1 MAYNT
6 ISQMDFGQAVAA
18 TDFTGDLY
26 KGVVLTGESAALAA
40 TAGGRI
46 DAVLH
51 TDAPAGISVRV
62 VMKGVTKASAGAAV
76 AVGDEVAVD
85 VNGQFVT
92 AAAGTP
98 NNVVVGK
105 AITAAGAANEIF
117 TMNFYGADTYRSTE

>member
-6 ISQMDFGQAVAA
+6 ISQVDFGQATAA

-26 KGVVLTGESAALAA
+26 KGAVITGESVDLAS

-46 DAVLH
+46 DAVVH
-51 TDAPAGISVRV
+51 TDAPAGLAVRLV
-62 VMKGVTKASAGAAV
+62 LKGITKASAGAAI
-76 AVGDEVAVD
+76 AAGAEVAVD
-85 VNGQFVT
+85 ANAQFVT

-98 NNVVVGK
+98 NDAVVGK

-117 TMNFYGADTYRSTE
+117 TMYFYGADTFRTTE